1 MIGMEQM
8 LLLVLLGT
16 AVGILGSVFGLGGGI
31 FLIPALVLYFK
42 LPMHL
47 AIAASLVTII
57 ATSSA
62 VAAVNV
68 ERGLANMRLGM
79 SLEVSTSIGAVAGA
93 FLAARL
99 STGTLQLLFS
109 LLLFFTAFTMLK
121 KGLASLRG
129 GDGDDAAPVAQLG
142 ELGGE
147 YFDPATGKTVRYG
160 MKNMPAA
167 AVISVVAGAVSGLLG
182 IGGGVIQ
189 VPLMHL
195 VCDVPLKAAAA
206 TSNFMLGV
214 TAATSALIFY
224 RQGAVSPQ
232 ITALLVIGVLA
243 GSAAGMK
250 ILAGVKSDKLQLVFS
265 LLVFTIATKMFFSG
279 GIQ

>member
-1 MIGMEQM
+1 MMGMGQM
-8 LLLVLLGT
+8 SLLVLLGT

-93 FLAARL
+93 FLASRL

-129 GDGDDAAPVAQLG
+129 GGFDEDVPVAQLG

-147 YFDPATGKTVRYG
+147 YFDPATGNTVSR
-160 MKNMPAA
+160 PA
-167 AVISVVAGAVSGLLG
+167 S
-182 IGGGVIQ
+182 
-189 VPLMHL
+189 
-195 VCDVPLKAAAA
+195 
-206 TSNFMLGV
+206 
-214 TAATSALIFY
+214 
-224 RQGAVSPQ
+224 
-232 ITALLVIGVLA
+232 
-243 GSAAGMK
+243 
-250 ILAGVKSDKLQLVFS
+250 KSK
-265 LLVFTIATKMFFSG
+265 
-279 GIQ
+279 

>member
-1 MIGMEQM
+1 MMGMGQM
-8 LLLVLLGT
+8 SLLVLLGT

-93 FLAARL
+93 FLASRL

-129 GDGDDAAPVAQLG
+129 GGFDEDVPVAQLG

-147 YFDPATGKTVRYG
+147 YFDPATGKTVSYG

-195 VCDVPLKAAAA
+195 VCSVPLKAAAA

-265 LLVFTIATKMFFSG
+265 LLVFAIAIKMFFSG